1 MTSEVVNYL
10 SLVGVCETQIEDA
23 LVEET
28 YVEEIQVHEALSV
41 DAEETHGEE
50 TQRVIW
56 ISCID
61 DWRCT
66 CLTIG
71 VREAREFDPMI
82 WLRLR
87 LHFLIQWHGLSV
99 RLHR

>member
-1 MTSEVVNYL
+1 MRLMV
-10 SLVGVCETQIEDA
+10 SLMV
-23 LVEET
+23 
-28 YVEEIQVHEALSV
+28 IQVI
-41 DAEETHGEE
+41 DADETHGEE

-71 VREAREFDPMI
+71 VRETREFDPMI
-82 WLRLR
+82 WLRLMCEETR
-87 LHFLIQWHGLSV
+87 HANLDARNHVQS
-99 RLHR
+99 